1 LSYKHLPNIISVL
14 RIALVVPVVMS
25 LLAGH
30 FTLAL
35 ILFGVAGVSDA
46 FDGFYAKRYNCVTKL
61 GTILD
66 PLADKL
72 LLVSCY
78 VTLLWLGLL
87 PDWLVACVI
96 FRDVFI
102 VLGAGVV
109 RYVTGPFEITPR
121 VLSKLN
127 TFAQIVLVMAVV
139 LSNSLL
145 PLSGWVLEVLIYSV
159 LFTTVSSGVDYMLR
173 WGGLVIVRRSDK

>member
-1 LSYKHLPNIISVL
+1 LIYKHLPNIISVL

-25 LLAGH
+25 LLEGR

-35 ILFGVAGVSDA
+35 ILFGVAGVSDGL
-46 FDGFYAKRYNCVTKL
+46 DGFYAKRYNCVTRL

-66 PLADKL
+66 PLADKIL
-72 LLVSCY
+72 LISCY
-78 VTLLWLGLL
+78 VTLFWLGLL
-87 PDWLVACVI
+87 PDWLVVSVI
-96 FRDVFI
+96 LRDVII

-109 RYVTGPFEITPR
+109 RYVIGPFEIIPR

-139 LSNSLL
+139 LSNGLL
-145 PLSGWVLEVLIYSV
+145 PLSDWMLEVLVYSV
-159 LFTTVSSGVDYMLR
+159 LFTTVISGLDYMLR
-173 WGGLVIVRRSDK
+173 WGGLVIFRKSD